1 MALVT
6 STKNPQPVPHEPGVT
21 FVFRPLSKRE
31 LREADEEDTRRKL
44 AQQQVI
50 RSTMSAEEW
59 EQTMAD
65 ARLRRIEHP
74 TESDPRDSLEKDVL
88 LKYGLIEW
96 SGPGYD
102 GVTCTVTNK
111 ELLDPQT
118 YDWAVGVILDMNV
131 RPSGEGNAS
140 AISSEKATS
149 PES

>member
-6 STKNPQPVPHEPGVT
+6 STKNPQTPPHEPGVT

-44 AQQQVI
+44 SQQQLV
-50 RSTMSAEEW
+50 RAAMSAEEW

-74 TESDPRDSLEKDVL
+74 TEADPRDSFEKDVL
-88 LKYGLIEW
+88 LKYGLVEW
-96 SGPGYD
+96 SGPGYE
-102 GVTCTVTNK
+102 VACNETTK
-111 ELLDPQT
+111 AALDSQT
-118 YDWAVGVILDMNV
+118 YDWAVGIILDMNV
-131 RPSGEGNAS
+131 RPVVEAS
-140 AISSEKATS
+140 ASGISSATGTS